1 MYNLT
6 IHFGP
11 NAVAWSF
18 LFKDEGT
25 ARSHMLCFLKP
36 DDIKDPAM
44 DHTILI
50 EDDYG
55 QLAYI
60 VLGQVHGVL
69 LENMELGAEARIIR
83 GIDQAKGQMRAN
95 KRAMNDPEIQQL
107 QRDSRSPNIIS
118 PFPSGG
124 LRQ

>member
-18 LFKDEGT
+18 LFKDGDK
-25 ARSHMLCFLKP
+25 ARARMRSFLEF
-36 DDIKDPAM
+36 KDPVVDRTA
-44 DHTILI
+44 LI

-55 QLAYI
+55 QIAYI
-60 VLGQVHGVL
+60 AINQIHGVL
-69 LENMELGAEARIIR
+69 LEDMELGQESRIIR
-83 GIDQAKGQMRAN
+83 GIDQARGQLRAN
-95 KRAMNDPEIQQL
+95 KRATNDPEIQQL
-107 QRDSRSPNIIS
+107 QRDNRSPNIIS
-118 PFPSGG
+118 PFPNGG